1 MRSQTDAGGAFF
13 SAGIFS
19 DKDFSVGLLQ
29 TVAGFFKREQTD
41 FASHFKQRSMP
52 AGVPEV
58 GIFPTKKFIGTGG
71 LYAWRLR
78 FQVAEADAARVVLVL
93 AAGFPQAKAS
103 VVQFGLLT
111 NAAGASVNIT
121 STREFGG
128 VVIELITNS
137 LPLMA
142 ALDQLQLAPV
152 PPWIAFPKLN
162 PAEYG
167 SLKEPFDYWWSQLWL
182 PFWSTL
188 DAGQRGAYLAA
199 RQAAPEWAT
208 FCAWHTPHGQ

>member
-1 MRSQTDAGGAFF
+1 MAGH
-13 SAGIFS
+13 IT
-19 DKDFSVGLLQ
+19 DKDFTVGVFQ

-41 FASHFKQRSMP
+41 FASHFSAQAMP
-52 AGVPEV
+52 AGAPSVATY
-58 GIFPTKKFIGTGG
+58 PTKKFIGIGG
-71 LYAWRLR
+71 LHAWRLR
-78 FQVAEADAARVVLVL
+78 FQVAEADAERVVQAL
-93 AAGFPQAKAS
+93 ASVFPQAKVS

-111 NAAGASVNIT
+111 NDAGASVNIT

-142 ALDQLQLAPV
+142 ALDQLALLPV
-152 PPWIAFPKLN
+152 PPWTAFPKLN

-167 SLKEPFDYWWSQLWL
+167 SLKEPFEYWWSQLWL
-182 PFWSTL
+182 PFWTTL
-188 DAGQRGAYLAA
+188 DAGQRSAYLVEHD
-199 RQAAPEWAT
+199 AAPEWAT